1 MKSASKSS
9 KEQLF
14 IEIKSDFQKFTK
26 NMRIINTEMK
36 QEENQYFEDYFLII
50 GSVKSLL
57 AKSVIYL
64 IFITISFYYAFLKST
79 MYSMEW
85 TMLVGSCVV
94 MLFLSPAAFYIMFI
108 RDALSTMIKQYLLVT
123 GSALIGFLLLL
134 RVHTGACLSDDFT
147 QTWHCNPQATSYSLP
162 QDLTMLLMLLPIAD
176 SSIWG
181 EIRIDS
187 IFSSW
192 AIVVLSL
199 VVSVIYGGAYNSI
212 TTVVFYAP
220 ISFLVLYEQRR
231 QFLSNY
237 FYMRRLE
244 QTRQQSEEQTVRAHP
259 LYTVHIYTHLLLV

>member
-1 MKSASKSS
+1 MG
-9 KEQLF
+9 
-14 IEIKSDFQKFTK
+14 
-26 NMRIINTEMK
+26 NMTHDLKTVR
-36 QEENQYFEDYFLII
+36 
-50 GSVKSLL
+50 LL
-57 AKSVIYL
+57 
-64 IFITISFYYAFLKST
+64 
-79 MYSMEW
+79 
-85 TMLVGSCVV
+85 
-94 MLFLSPAAFYIMFI
+94 
-108 RDALSTMIKQYLLVT
+108 
-123 GSALIGFLLLL
+123 
-134 RVHTGACLSDDFT
+134 
-147 QTWHCNPQATSYSLP
+147 TWHCNPQATSNSLP